1 MCPASNEQHEPIL
14 PATANGRP
22 VILFDGVCNLCSGS
36 VQFAIARDPKARQL
50 CPDLTPQDEV
60 AAFRTAFCQ

>member
-1 MCPASNEQHEPIL
+1 MCAWDNDCRASNNQACRL
-14 PATANGRP
+14 
-22 VILFDGVCNLCSGS
+22 GS
-36 VQFAIARDPKARQL
+36 PIARDTAAKQL